1 MGPLFLDKD
10 LRSTNSVSKKKLIDT
25 FSLVHKLILSGGMRS
40 KLELILVTGRDAI
53 LAIGTQKHVYLI

>member
-10 LRSTNSVSKKKLIDT
+10 LRSTNSVSNKKIDT
-25 FSLVHKLILSGGMRS
+25 FSLGNKLILSDGMRS
-40 KLELILVTGRDAI
+40 KLKLIHVTGRDAI